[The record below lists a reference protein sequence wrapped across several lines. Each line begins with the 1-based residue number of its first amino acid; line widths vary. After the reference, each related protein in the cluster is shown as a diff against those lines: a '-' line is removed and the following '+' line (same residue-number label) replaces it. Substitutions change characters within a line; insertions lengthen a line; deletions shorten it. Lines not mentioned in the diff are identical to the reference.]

1 MKQILFLLLLTLSL
15 FAIDVGETAPVIS
28 GTTIKGDQLSF
39 ENGSPKLL
47 IFWATWCPVCKEEI
61 PHVKELQEKF
71 GPKGLEILAINVGVN
86 DSEKRTR
93 AFMKK
98 YKMNYPVLF
107 DTGSKITK
115 KYGVQGTPTVMIVD
129 SEGIVRYKSA
139 SLPKDLENHFDSL

>member
-39 ENGSPKLL
+39 ENGSPELL

-86 DSEKRTR
+86 DSEKRTK

-129 SEGIVRYKSA
+129 SEGVVRYKSA